1 MQAVFLNWLDLYGLQ
16 NYIYNEGKFSTPG
29 GILRKLLIPILT
41 LTFALSHSTFAFF
54 GSDSDEAK
62 ENEKIQNIKP
72 VSKKGLLED
81 ERNTISLF
89 QQNVKSVVN
98 VSNIRIARSGWW
110 FHSEEMEVP
119 AGAGS
124 GFVWDE
130 EGHIVTNYHV
140 IANGDSFVVS
150 FHQDKE
156 TYDAE
161 VVGVYPQKDIAVLK
175 LKKKPKKLYPVRP
188 GVSKDLIVGQKA
200 VAIGNPFGLDH
211 TITSGIISATG
222 RKIRGVANVTING
235 MIQSDCSINPGN
247 SGGPLYDSMGQVIGM
262 NTMIY
267 SASGSSAGVGFA
279 VPIDTIKSFVPQII
293 KYGKV
298 KRPGLGIGLLEEN
311 LKYHFGIEKGIVVKY
326 VDPKSPAAK
335 AGLEGMSRSYRGRY
349 QLGDIILEI
358 DGKEVNDY
366 DQIFN
371 VLDGYKVGDEVE
383 VTYLRGDKKRK
394 TKLKLMEL

>member
-1 MQAVFLNWLDLYGLQ
+1 M
-16 NYIYNEGKFSTPG
+16 I
-29 GILRKLLIPILT
+29 IPILT
-41 LTFALSHSTFAFF
+41 LSFALSHATFAFF
-54 GSDSDEAK
+54 GSDDDEK
-62 ENEKIQNIKP
+62 TENKTNRQRIAP
-72 VSKKGLLED
+72 LTKKALLED
-81 ERNTISLF
+81 EKNTISLF
-89 QQNVKSVVN
+89 QENVKSVVN

-110 FHSEEMEVP
+110 FHQEEMEVP

-188 GVSKDLIVGQKA
+188 GVSRDLLVGQKA

-279 VPIDTIKSFVPQII
+279 VPIDTIKNFVPQII

-298 KRPGLGIGLLEEN
+298 KRPGLGIVLLEEN
-311 LKYHFGIEKGIVVKY
+311 LKYHFGIEKGIIVKY

-335 AGLEGMSRSYRGRY
+335 AGLEGISRGSRGRY
-349 QLGDIILEI
+349 KLGDILLEI
-358 DGKEVNDY
+358 DGKEVNNY
-366 DQIFN
+366 DEIFN
-371 VLDGYKVGDEVE
+371 ILDGYNVGDKVE
-383 VTYLRGDKKRK
+383 VTYLRGDQKKK
-394 TKLKLMEL
+394 TKIKLMEL